1 MTLTEILGCIG
12 GGVIIS
18 LSGILLISWFKEWIV
33 LFIKTWREE
42 RTSLELDL
50 NKLESKLDNALD
62 KETTESLNEWFD
74 EKRNGS
80 ITLKERV
87 IGVLRYHSIK
97 KDDKLVIEE
106 CDWNELA
113 ENLISCFE
121 QFGKAK

>member
-12 GGVIIS
+12 GGVIVS

-33 LFIKTWREE
+33 LFIKTWRGE
-42 RTSLELDL
+42 RTSPELDL

-74 EKRNGS
+74 EKRF
-80 ITLKERV
+80 KERV
-87 IGVLRYHSIK
+87 VGVLRYHSIEK
-97 KDDKLVIEE
+97 EEDWSRIIEE
-106 CDWNELA
+106 RDFEELA
-113 ENLISCFE
+113 GNLISCFE

>member
-42 RTSLELDL
+42 RTSPKLDL

-74 EKRNGS
+74 EKRF
-80 ITLKERV
+80 KERV
-87 IGVLRYHSIK
+87 VGVLRYHSIK
-97 KDDKLVIEE
+97 KDDKLTIEE
-106 CDWNELA
+106 CDWDELA
-113 ENLISCFE
+113 DNLISCFE